1 MGRRKEPICL
11 VAIADGILG
20 NGKSKNKRAVLHRTL
35 LDKPYC
41 KERCLCSQIKYHHST
56 EDLLVACNEIA
67 LSLK

>member
-41 KERCLCSQIKYHHST
+41 QIKYHHST